1 MNKPLAGFTPE
12 ALELVKSYDWPGN
25 IRELK
30 NAIERAVVVA
40 KGNQITPDELPI
52 PRGAKA
58 IPESQS
64 LESMEKAHI
73 KNILEQMGWNI
84 SKAAEVLK
92 IDRVTLYNKIEKYGL
107 RK

>member
-52 PRGAKA
+52 PRGAKT